1 MSTGGG
7 GHLDLLKQA
16 GALLNYSTLCPP
28 EDLAE
33 RGLLDIDT
41 ILYDKDALQLWQVMN
56 R

>member
-16 GALLNYSTLCPP
+16 GAFLTYSSLCSPD
-28 EDLAE
+28 DLAE
-33 RGLLDIDT
+33 RGLLDIET
-41 ILYDKDALQLWQVMN
+41 CFYAKDALQLWQVIN